1 MEEPAIAERIDTL
14 ISDLGGIAKIVER
27 ALRAVPRHNFIP
39 SPALA
44 PRNGQLCAIDREA
57 DPAGWWAAV
66 YSDTPIVT
74 QLDDGDTAIADVI
87 GVDGTVD
94 PSRDLDYSSSASAPS
109 TVAGLLGWLDPD
121 PGNRVLEVGTG
132 TGWTAALLSH
142 LVGEGGRVT
151 SIEIDPAVA
160 EQAAKNLAA
169 TGHQPH
175 LVVGDGAVG
184 HRENG
189 PYDRVHVTCG
199 VRTVPYAWVEQTCT
213 GGTIV
218 LPYCPGFGADHA
230 LRLVVMPDGVAHGRF
245 PRGLTGPSLVGPQ
258 VRNPRRIRS
267 AGHAGPVPGV
277 GRRVAGDHIGR
288 DGLPHRDTGQGP
300 LRSLGSMARHD
311 EMGNEVG
318 DVLPGRPV
326 AGLRPVDDRHGPRRG
341 DEQVVRADVAV
352 HQRGAVRAAQP
363 SGLQAGQ
370 GGQMTAFPVAEVI
383 GGRLRQLRPAAQP
396 LPADGGGEWQ
406 IMRRSGGEDLGH
418 RRQGGDREGNVG

>member
-27 ALRAVPRHNFIP
+27 ALRAVPRHDFIP

-57 DPAGWWAAV
+57 APAGWWAAV

-142 LVGEGGRVT
+142 LVGQERVT

-199 VRTVPYAWVEQTCT
+199 VRTVPYAWVEQTRT

-218 LPYCPGFGADHA
+218 LPYCPGFGTDHA

-245 PRGLTGPSLVGPQ
+245 PGFASYMMMRSQRVPAGRGDLSYTQDHQSSAGTVDPRTVAYAPAGADLAIFALTGLRSRGLRWEDAYRLWVFEADSPRAAAVTWRQGQ
-258 VRNPRRIRS
+258 EEIEVRQY
-267 AGHAGPVPGV
+267 
-277 GRRVAGDHIGR
+277 GD
-288 DGLPHRDTGQGP
+288 
-300 LRSLGSMARHD
+300 
-311 EMGNEVG
+311 
-318 DVLPGRPV
+318 RPV
-326 AGLRPVDDRHGPRRG
+326 WQEVVDAYFQWVAWGEPARNRFGMTVTPEGQRVWL
-341 DEQVVRADVAV
+341 DEPAR
-352 HQRGAVRAAQP
+352 
-363 SGLQAGQ
+363 
-370 GGQMTAFPVAEVI
+370 TI
-383 GGRLRQLRPAAQP
+383 G
-396 LPADGGGEWQ
+396 
-406 IMRRSGGEDLGH
+406 
-418 RRQGGDREGNVG
+418 